1 MTWDYYDI
9 EKDMIRRDSVDSEV
23 SYSSYVKMLNET
35 MDKIRMLPVPKTKEE
50 LFRRMRLIDK
60 FLEEAG
66 RN

>member
-60 FLEEAG
+60 FLEEAR

>member
-9 EKDMIRRDSVDSEV
+9 EKDMIRRDSADSEV

-60 FLEEAG
+60 FLEEAR

>member
-9 EKDMIRRDSVDSEV
+9 EKDMIRRDSTESEV
-23 SYSSYVKMLNET
+23 DYDYYIRMLNET
-35 MDKIRMLPVPKTKEE
+35 MNKIRMLPVPKTKEE